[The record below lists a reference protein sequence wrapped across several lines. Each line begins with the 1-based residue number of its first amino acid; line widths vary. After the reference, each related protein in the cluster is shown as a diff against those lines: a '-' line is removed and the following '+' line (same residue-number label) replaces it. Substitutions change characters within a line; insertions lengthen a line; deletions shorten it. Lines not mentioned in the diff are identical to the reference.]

1 MIIDSKKLDK
11 NELIE
16 YHKNGWIGPY
26 NLVSKFEME
35 QFREIIDE
43 KIINPSKNNYL
54 NQKRFHNL
62 FQA

>member
-1 MIIDSKKLDK
+1 MKMIIDSKKLDK

-35 QFREIIDE
+35 QFEEVIKGYQD
-43 KIINPSKNNYL
+43 PT
-54 NQKRFHNL
+54 
-62 FQA
+62 